1 MLRKPIMIAL
11 QQCATY
17 VPYPLALYSQLEH
30 PHTLL
35 LESAH
40 AESKAHTKSI
50 ILSRACLRLI
60 AQDQQVRLSA
70 LTPNGQALLQ
80 KLSLVLQTPLAG
92 ATLQLDYPKTS
103 SFQDEYS
110 KLFMPSPLDALRAL
124 LQSVRPNSSHPLAL
138 FCAGLFSFEMVHYF
152 ETLPRLSAQENN
164 APDYLFYLAQTLI
177 VIDHKARTTQ
187 ILGACFDPTYQQDL
201 QADMQALAQ
210 LAQESQEDFTPHKHA
225 QDSTLSMDC
234 PDARF
239 AQRVLCLQEALH
251 AGDIFQA
258 VISRGFSLECQD
270 PLSAYHQ
277 LKARN
282 PSPYMF
288 YMHALDFILFGASP
302 ESALKY
308 DAPSRTAQICPIA
321 GTRPRAR
328 TPQGDIDVDLDNRM
342 ELELLSDAKE
352 RAEHLMLVDLARN
365 DLARVCLPNTR
376 FASKLLRVE
385 KYSHVMH
392 LTSAVQGVLKPD
404 LDALHAFRSFM
415 NAGTLSGAPKISA
428 LQLIAQLEGKRR
440 GSYGGSLGYLCADGS
455 MDTCIVIRS
464 AFVRANRAF
473 VQSGAGI
480 VLESDPLIESA
491 ETKAKAQSVL
501 EAIQRTHQ

>member
-1 MLRKPIMIAL
+1 MIAL
-11 QQCATY
+11 QETATY
-17 VPYPLALYSQLEH
+17 VPYPLALYSQLQG

-40 AESKAHTKSI
+40 TQSKAHTKSI
-50 ILSRACLRLI
+50 ILSHACVQLR
-60 AQDQQVRLSA
+60 AQDQQVCLNA

-80 KLSLVLQTPLAG
+80 KLSPVLQTPLKDSS
-92 ATLQLDYPKTS
+92 LQLHYPKTHGL
-103 SFQDEYS
+103 QDEFS
-110 KLFMPSPLDALRAL
+110 KLFTPSPLDALRAI
-124 LQSVRPNSSHPLAL
+124 LQNVRPNSSHPLAL

-152 ETLPRLSAQENN
+152 ETLPTLSAQENS
-164 APDYLFYLAQTLI
+164 APDYLFYLAQTLL

-187 ILGACFDPTYQQDL
+187 ILGACFDPTYRQDI
-201 QADMQALAQ
+201 QTDMQVLAQ

-225 QDSTLSMDC
+225 QDSALHTDC
-234 PDARF
+234 PDIEF
-239 AQRVLCLQEALH
+239 QQRVLRLQNALQ

-258 VISRGFSLECQD
+258 VISRGFSLKCQD
-270 PLSAYHQ
+270 PLSAYYH

-288 YMHALDFILFGASP
+288 YMHTPDFTLFGASP

-328 TPQGDIDVDLDNRM
+328 TPQGAIDVDLDNRM

-376 FASKLLRVE
+376 FANKLLRVE

-392 LTSAVQGVLKPD
+392 LTSAVQGVLKPN
-404 LDALHAFRSFM
+404 LDALHAFLSFM

-440 GSYGGSLGYLCADGS
+440 GSYGGSLGYLCANGS
-455 MDTCIVIRS
+455 MDTCIVIRG
-464 AFVRANRAF
+464 AFVRDSWAF

-480 VLESDPLIESA
+480 VLESDPLAESA

-501 EAIQRTHQ
+501 EAIQRTYA